1 MTKKPEIVKVED
13 LIQRKDGLLY
23 KNDSNYPYTGVVEYF
38 KKNTIVQI
46 RTFYEGLKYGEL
58 NLLEENPAWHTFF
71 ENGWQRIQ
79 EDIEDIYVFHEGMYS
94 PDEIGQREEC
104 FAYEEYYS
112 RFLTIRNE
120 TEGLLET
127 YYENGQLRSK
137 EYYKNGESHG
147 PYELFLENGQL
158 AFKINYINGAAHGP
172 WEEFYENGQL
182 KKKSNYKNGK
192 ERLSEY
198 FYENGQLLSIENYKN
213 KHNWS
218 TESFYENGQLML
230 KGNYKNNES
239 DGLWEVFDE
248 EGNLTK
254 SETWENG
261 KLIE

>member
-1 MTKKPEIVKVED
+1 MTKKPETVKEN
-13 LIQRKDGLLY
+13 LIKRKDGLLY

-79 EDIEDIYVFHEGMYS
+79 EDIEDIYVFHDGMYS
-94 PDEIGQREEC
+94 PDDIGERNEC

-127 YYENGQLRSK
+127 YYENGQLRTK
-137 EYYKNGESHG
+137 EYYKNGELHG
-147 PYELFLENGQL
+147 LSEWFHENGQL
-158 AFKINYINGAAHGP
+158 FTRSSHGLY
-172 WEEFYENGQL
+172 EEYNENGQL
-182 KKKSNYKNGK
+182 LRRDNYKNGQ

-198 FYENGQLLSIENYKN
+198 FYENGQLLSRDNYKN

-218 TESFYENGQLML
+218 YEGFYENGQLSL
-230 KGNYKNNES
+230 KGNYKNNKC
-239 DGLWEVFDE
+239 DGLWEHFDE

-261 KLIE
+261 KMIE